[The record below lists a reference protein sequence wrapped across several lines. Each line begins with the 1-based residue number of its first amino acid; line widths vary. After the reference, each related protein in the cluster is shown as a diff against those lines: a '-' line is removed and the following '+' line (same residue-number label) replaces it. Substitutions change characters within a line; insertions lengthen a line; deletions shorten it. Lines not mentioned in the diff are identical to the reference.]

1 MGSSKNFL
9 LEEFIGNLLESV
21 KKILSLKLFET
32 LKEWL
37 IILGDYGLYLAS
49 VLVIIIGLI
58 ASIRMESF
66 KSFLYGIGFAIA
78 FIIIQFISSKF
89 NNINEDLIKNNETY
103 MTSSGFTEA
112 IGIFALIIGIVY
124 LFVDL
129 YLAIKIPKFLP
140 FVQGIGIFIVFSLIS
155 LISFNPSLI
164 SVKSVKK
171 NSAGEEA
178 IGILGFFI
186 KLYLKLIPFI
196 YGVGIIYLI
205 IMLIVHSTGMFGKG
219 YEIFISWA
227 KVFGDM
233 SKLVVMGLLPFIA
246 YLFFVLNFL
255 IIDIIKSI
263 LLIPDKLDKLSK

>member
-1 MGSSKNFL
+1 MGSSKKNL
-9 LEEFIGNLLESV
+9 LEGFIGNLLGSV

-32 LKEWL
+32 LRKWL
-37 IILGDYGLYLAS
+37 IILGDYGLYLAA

-66 KSFLYGIGFAIA
+66 KSFLYGVFFAIA
-78 FIIIQFISSKF
+78 FIIAQFISSKF
-89 NNINEDLIKNNETY
+89 NNINEDLIKNNETH

-140 FVQGIGIFIVFSLIS
+140 FVQGVGIFIVFTLVA

-178 IGILGFFI
+178 IGIFGFFI

-196 YGVGIIYLI
+196 YGVGIIYLL
-205 IMLIVHSTGMFGKG
+205 IMLIVHSTGIFGKG
-219 YEIFISWA
+219 FEILISWA

-233 SKLVVMGLLPFIA
+233 SKLLVVGLLPFIA
-246 YLFFVLNFL
+246 YVLFVVNFL
-255 IIDIIKSI
+255 VIDIIKSI
-263 LLIPDKLDKLSK
+263 LLIPNKLDKLSK